1 MEQADSVFPPFL
13 PPDSIASLQVQ
24 RKMVSLFERQ
34 FHRLLCYWFASKACR
49 HSSTSF
55 SYRTHTCG
63 ELNETHIGKRVT
75 LCGWVHYK
83 RMNRF
88 VVLRD
93 VYGVI
98 QLLLNKQLFALMK
111 TVPLDSVL
119 KVTGVVAPRPDEDK
133 RPDIKSG
140 RIEVHAEDIQ
150 VLSKCLTNIPVN
162 CRDAEPP
169 TEALRLR
176 YRYLDLRRQRLQEN
190 LRLRASVVKAM
201 RRHLE
206 DECGF
211 VEVETPTLFCRTPGG
226 AQEFL
231 VPTHEAGK
239 FFCLPQSPQ
248 QFKQLLM
255 VAGFDRYYQI
265 ARCYRDEGSKSD
277 RQPEFTQVDLELSFA
292 DEFGVMAVVE
302 SMIENSWPKS
312 LYKPPSFPFPTM
324 PYKEAMQKY
333 GTDKPDRRFDWQL
346 INFDHLCPDRVYCSV
361 FLAKSQNGESLPMPD
376 QEQIQKW
383 QSRLS
388 HYYPHLRATFDIV
401 DLKLA
406 SACSS
411 IVHADM
417 LSAIRQSLGDDR
429 RESIMVVACSD
440 HQSCSVAQILG
451 LMRTL
456 LADHYE
462 EQCNI
467 QIRRESFEFLW
478 IVDFPLF
485 LRNKKGTLES
495 AHHPFTAPVDQ
506 HKQLLYTDPLK
517 VTGRH
522 YDLVVNGVEL
532 GGGSVRIHDS
542 NMQRYILEEVLREST
557 QSLQH
562 MLNALDFGAPPHA
575 GFALGLDRYI
585 TVLTKSSSIRDV
597 IAFPKSHEGRDPMT
611 GAPTEVSEDV
621 LRRYCIKPTQ
631 QTD

>member
-1 MEQADSVFPPFL
+1 MIL
-13 PPDSIASLQVQ
+13 
-24 RKMVSLFERQ
+24 LFERRL
-34 FHRLLCYWFASKACR
+34 HRLLCCWFGKNVRRC
-49 HSSTSF
+49 SSTSF

-63 ELNETHIGKRVT
+63 ELNETHVGKRVI
-75 LCGWVHYK
+75 LCGWVHHK
-83 RMNRF
+83 RLNRF
-88 VVLRD
+88 VILRD

-98 QLLLNKQLFALMK
+98 QLLLNKHLFALMK

-119 KVTGVVAPRPDEDK
+119 KVTGVVAPRPDADK

-140 RIEVHAEDIQ
+140 QIEVHAEDIQ
-150 VLSKCLTNIPVN
+150 VLNKCLTHIPIS
-162 CRDAEPP
+162 CRDANAPSES
-169 TEALRLR
+169 LRLR
-176 YRYLDLRRQRLQEN
+176 YRYLDLRRQRLQDN

-302 SMIENSWPKS
+302 SMIENSWPKG
-312 LYKPPSFPFPTM
+312 LHKPPSFPFQTM
-324 PYKEAMQKY
+324 PYKEAVQKY

-346 INFDHLCPDRVYCSV
+346 MNFDHLCPDGEHSSI
-361 FLAKSQNGESLPMPD
+361 FLAKSQNGEPLPMPD
-376 QEQIQKW
+376 EGRIQKW
-383 QSRLS
+383 QSQFS
-388 HYYPHLRATFDIV
+388 NYYPHLKATFDVV
-401 DLKLA
+401 DLKLDA
-406 SACSS
+406 AYSS
-411 IVHADM
+411 VLPADM

-429 RESIMVVACSD
+429 LESIMVVACSD
-440 HQSCSVAQILG
+440 DQNSVEQILG

-462 EQCNI
+462 SITIRQKRTREILVCLFSAERDI
-467 QIRRESFEFLW
+467 QIRRDSFEFLW

-485 LRNKKGTLES
+485 LRNKQGRLES
-495 AHHPFTAPVDQ
+495 AHHPFTAPVEQ
-506 HKQLLYTDPLK
+506 HKHLLYADPIK

-522 YDLVVNGVEL
+522 YDLVANGVEL

-542 NMQRYILEEVLREST
+542 NMQRYILEEVLLEST
-557 QSLQH
+557 QSLTH

-585 TVLTKSSSIRDV
+585 TLLTKSSSIRDV
-597 IAFPKSHEGRDPMT
+597 IAFPKSHEGKDPMT
-611 GAPTEVSEDV
+611 GGPTEVSDDV
-621 LRRYCIKPTQ
+621 LQRYCIKACLHAEA
-631 QTD
+631 DHIR